1 MSLMTRRLLRQSMS
15 GSTLS
20 SGIMGGT
27 RSHPLSPGKDL
38 GGGVD
43 SADREVRG
51 WVQVMLLDVIYP
63 YKYLLNHQR
72 CGLPG

>member
-1 MSLMTRRLLRQSMS
+1 
-15 GSTLS
+15 
-20 SGIMGGT
+20 MGGT
-27 RSHPLSPGKDL
+27 RSHPLRPGKNL

-43 SADREVRG
+43 SADGEVRG

-63 YKYLLNHQR
+63 YKYLLKHLR

>member
-1 MSLMTRRLLRQSMS
+1 MSLMTLRLSRQSMS

-27 RSHPLSPGKDL
+27 RSHPLRPGKNL

-43 SADREVRG
+43 SADGEVRG
-51 WVQVMLLDVIYP
+51 WVQVMLLDVICP
-63 YKYLLNHQR
+63 YMYLLKHLR